1 MYLETIERLH
11 SRCPNVSEKRK
22 KELQNLVNDIGI
34 KQDHAVQ
41 YLYNKANQTQKENSI
56 IHCNNQSNLNDTI
69 IGDLK
74 INIKNLTLRI
84 DKRTNSKSKF
94 NIDHSEFEKKIISK
108 EDFIDAKL

>member
-41 YLYNKANQTQKENSI
+41 YLYNKANQT
-56 IHCNNQSNLNDTI
+56 
-69 IGDLK
+69 
-74 INIKNLTLRI
+74 
-84 DKRTNSKSKF
+84 
-94 NIDHSEFEKKIISK
+94 
-108 EDFIDAKL
+108 